1 MYPPPAPVNG
11 GEARWLWHRELGDVL
26 MFILVAATEGG
37 VGERRTG
44 YFETRR
50 TLNFEDP

>member
-1 MYPPPAPVNG
+1 MPRSTRGEMYPPPAPVNG

-44 YFETRR
+44 ERG
-50 TLNFEDP
+50 L